1 MSILQSTFEKH
12 KKLTISHLITESVKD
27 EITVRIV
34 YEGRATSAEDYKVF
48 DDVPSVRI
56 HIDDAEETPRMFVE
70 IDRLYHSGDTGKI
83 EILKKDK
90 SLQKKLAKRLQKDFQ
105 DTFRK
110 AVHELVGK
118 PNDLD

>member
-27 EITVRIV
+27 EAEKVHGTT
-34 YEGRATSAEDYKVF
+34 TSAEDYKVF

-56 HIDDAEETPRMFVE
+56 HIDDAEKTPRMFVE

-90 SLQKKLAKRLQKDFQ
+90 SLQKKLAERLQKDFQ
-105 DTFRK
+105 NTFRK